1 MQVIFDIL
9 YAAGLVAATPVLAI
23 KSWRTGKYRTDWPA
37 RFGRYAQQATLKPA
51 GTYRLMFHCVSVGEL
66 LSMRKLVDGLLAAD
80 AALQIIITTTTDTG
94 TARARELYAGN
105 PRVMCYRYPLDFSF
119 AVEAFLDHAQPDAI
133 ALVELEVWPNF
144 VNIAVDRRIPVCII
158 NGRITERATRR
169 YRVVKPI
176 IAAALQRL
184 AFIAAQTTTIAE
196 RFKQLGA
203 PAERIEIVP
212 TIKYDSAD
220 FSDSIAGAEALAK
233 ACGIDAGHVLF
244 VAGSTAPGEEGPV
257 LEAYLALR
265 GQHPGLRLAIAP
277 RKPETV
283 PGTLAAIAAA
293 GLRPVQRTARPDGGT
308 GHASLTQE
316 DVLVLDTMGE
326 LKKLY
331 SLAAAVFVG
340 RSLVD
345 LGGSD
350 MIEVAALAK
359 PLCFGPHTQNF
370 AEAVELLLSNQAA
383 VLVRDGA
390 TLTATL
396 KAWLADATAA
406 RQLGLK
412 ARETVASQRG
422 STTIY
427 LEKLL
432 ALVRMRSS
440 RHVG

>member
-1 MQVIFDIL
+1 MHVIFDIL

-23 KSWRTGKYRTDWPA
+23 KSLRTGKYRTDWPA

-51 GTYRLMFHCVSVGEL
+51 GMYRLMFHCVSVGEL

-184 AFIAAQTTTIAE
+184 AFIAAQTATIAE

-220 FSDSIAGAEALAK
+220 FSDSIAGAETLAE
-233 ACGIDAGHVLF
+233 ACGIEQGHKLF

-265 GQHPGLRLAIAP
+265 DQHPGLRLAIAP

-293 GLRPVQRTARPDGGT
+293 GLRPVQRTARPDGAEGRALE
-308 GHASLTQE
+308 ASE
-316 DVLVLDTMGE
+316 VLVLDTMGE

-331 SLAAAVFVG
+331 SLATAVFVG

-396 KAWLADATAA
+396 RAWLADGAAA

-432 ALVRMRSS
+432 ALVRMRTS
-440 RHVG
+440 RNGC